1 MQRIVFLFR
10 LSSYEKKSILFMP
23 SLGSGYYVFFGNMTV
38 SPLARLPAAH
48 TPSENVKNLFC
59 KGHKKGKN
67 FHSLRLTPVG
77 FLPNNATQREDSL
90 SSLGRNIPWL
100 NMKHFGKGNRKS

>member
-1 MQRIVFLFR
+1 MWYKCSIKDNTFVTFTL
-10 LSSYEKKSILFMP
+10 KSVIIKIILFMP

-59 KGHKKGKN
+59 K
-67 FHSLRLTPVG
+67 
-77 FLPNNATQREDSL
+77 ATKRAKIFIL
-90 SSLGRNIPWL
+90 
-100 NMKHFGKGNRKS
+100 

>member
-1 MQRIVFLFR
+1 MFDMTTAQEI
-10 LSSYEKKSILFMP
+10 KSKHGAYLGILFMP

-59 KGHKKGKN
+59 K
-67 FHSLRLTPVG
+67 
-77 FLPNNATQREDSL
+77 ATKRAKIFIL
-90 SSLGRNIPWL
+90 
-100 NMKHFGKGNRKS
+100 

>member
-1 MQRIVFLFR
+1 MQRIFFLLR

-48 TPSENVKNLFC
+48 TPSENVKNLFGKTP
-59 KGHKKGKN
+59 KGQII
-67 FHSLRLTPVG
+67 HSPRLTPVG
-77 FLPNNATQREDSL
+77 YPPNNATQRENSL
-90 SSLGRNIPWL
+90 NSLDRIFL
-100 NMKHFGKGNRKS
+100 H